1 MCTVNKCS
9 VFKNMMIKNYLTRW
23 SQEQVNS
30 AQNISCQRSSQSWA
44 KGYQNQKGRDKEKEE
59 ERSKENGLLGTHPRQ
74 SEKLLQPL
82 LNALSF
88 LKILFIFREGK
99 GGRKR
104 GRQTSMCG
112 CLSHTPQTGTRPA
125 TQACVLTE
133 NRAGDLVLC
142 GTMPHTL
149 SHMGQGQM
157 HFLCDQLQ
165 SRPNFSG
172 KGQTHLSLQTQRDKC
187 QDHICK
193 SMSE

>member
-1 MCTVNKCS
+1 MTSKLYQKKWSNKREVLMCTVNKCS

-30 AQNISCQRSSQSWA
+30 AQNISCQRSSQSQA

-112 CLSHTPQTGTRPA
+112 CLSLEPST
-125 TQACVLTE
+125 
-133 NRAGDLVLC
+133 GDLAHNPVMCPDWELNQQPFGLKASTQSTEPHQPRLSFHFQSELISFAVLKI
-142 GTMPHTL
+142 L
-149 SHMGQGQM
+149 V
-157 HFLCDQLQ
+157 
-165 SRPNFSG
+165 
-172 KGQTHLSLQTQRDKC
+172 
-187 QDHICK
+187 
-193 SMSE
+193 